1 MRFYLIMKNYKTDSI
16 KFLVL
21 ELKKGNEKAFRVLYD
36 RYQKKVYH
44 YILQFVKSTDISEEL
59 AQEVFIKV
67 WLKRKELNE
76 NKEFA
81 SFLFVMTRNMIYD
94 HLRKTASRNSF
105 IKTYYEFKELINN
118 RTSDDIQFKEYEK
131 LLNQIIEELPEQKQ
145 KIYILSRKEGK
156 SNQEIAE
163 VLGISPKTVKNNL
176 WEVLKIIRCQL
187 QPYMEFKIPFI
198 ILFLEMI

>member
-67 WLKRKELNE
+67 PQ
-76 NKEFA
+76 
-81 SFLFVMTRNMIYD
+81 FL
-94 HLRKTASRNSF
+94 
-105 IKTYYEFKELINN
+105 
-118 RTSDDIQFKEYEK
+118 
-131 LLNQIIEELPEQKQ
+131 
-145 KIYILSRKEGK
+145 
-156 SNQEIAE
+156 
-163 VLGISPKTVKNNL
+163 
-176 WEVLKIIRCQL
+176 
-187 QPYMEFKIPFI
+187 
-198 ILFLEMI
+198 